1 MWFSIIKASN
11 QTQKVSLTSLNFST
25 TLLRN
30 TLTGLPHV
38 NFEKMKTIF
47 SKYEKKDFDENGK
60 FSGGVECTEFA
71 MFMSEIHE
79 LAMGKQGRQPIEH
92 CDMASIIL
100 AQKLIDAHD
109 DNDDNML
116 EWNEL
121 KMW

>member
-1 MWFSIIKASN
+1 
-11 QTQKVSLTSLNFST
+11 
-25 TLLRN
+25 
-30 TLTGLPHV
+30 LTGLPLV
-38 NFEKMKTIF
+38 NFEKMKKIF